1 MFHTKHC
8 VKQSVKH
15 FSRLNIKKWLNHAE
29 NYLVELS
36 FRLVKP
42 KILIIEL
49 FLDFKMFHV
58 KHFEMFH
65 VKQSVKQSVKH

>member
-15 FSRLNIKKWLNHAE
+15 FLGLNIKKWLNHAE
-29 NYLVELS
+29 NYFLELS

-42 KILIIEL
+42 KILIVEL
-49 FLDFKMFHV
+49 FLVFKMFHV

-65 VKQSVKQSVKH
+65 TKHCVKQSVKH